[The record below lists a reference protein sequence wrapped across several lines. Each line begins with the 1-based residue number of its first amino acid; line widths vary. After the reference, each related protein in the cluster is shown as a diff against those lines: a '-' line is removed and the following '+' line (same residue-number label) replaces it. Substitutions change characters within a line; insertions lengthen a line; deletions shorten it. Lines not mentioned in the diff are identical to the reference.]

1 MKKIL
6 AVILA
11 LCMTVMLCAC
21 TVQPDSVAGVAVEQG
36 VMIVARVLE
45 YAVLILSTWVLAKI
59 GKKKGME
66 NFALAF
72 QMLSEI
78 TCQTVGELQQTLVE
92 SWKKAGGKL
101 TDEEIDMLKSEL
113 HIRVQQ
119 KLDNPTRDLIVAAG
133 CDLDALIQGIAE
145 NYLNRIKG

>member
-1 MKKIL
+1 MKKLL

-11 LCMTVMLCAC
+11 LCMVVMLCAC

-45 YAVLILSTWVLAKI
+45 SAVLILSTWVLAKI

-78 TCQTVGELQQTLVE
+78 TCQTVGELQQIFVE

-101 TDEEIDMLKSEL
+101 TDEEIAMLKAEL
-113 HIRVQQ
+113 HSRVQQ
-119 KLDNPTRDLIVAAG
+119 KLDKPTRDLIVAAG

-145 NYLNRIKG
+145 SYLNRIKG

>member
-1 MKKIL
+1 MKKLL

-11 LCMTVMLCAC
+11 LCMVVMLCAC

-45 YAVLILSTWVLAKI
+45 SAVLILSTWVLAKI

-78 TCQTVGELQQTLVE
+78 TCQTVGELQQTLVDD
-92 SWKKAGGKL
+92 WKKTDGKL
-101 TDEEIDMLKSEL
+101 SDYQIAELKIEL
-113 HIRVQQ
+113 HNRVRQR
-119 KLDNPTRDLIVAAG
+119 LDNPTRDLIVAAG
-133 CDLDALIQGIAE
+133 CDLDSLIQGIAE
-145 NYLNRIKG
+145 SYLSRIKG